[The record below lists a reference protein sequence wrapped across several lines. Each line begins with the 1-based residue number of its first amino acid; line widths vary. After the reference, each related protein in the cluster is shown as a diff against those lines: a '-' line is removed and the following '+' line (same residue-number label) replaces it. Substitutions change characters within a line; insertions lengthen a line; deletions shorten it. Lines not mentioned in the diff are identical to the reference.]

1 MDVLDLLKSH
11 TSVRSFLE
19 KPIGDAQLVELL
31 EAAQCTSTSSHVQA
45 YSVVRVTDA
54 DKRAALAEAA
64 GGQKWVV
71 AAPEF
76 LVFCADL
83 NRLSAISEQEGRGE
97 MEGYTEHSVAAIV
110 DVALFAQSM
119 MLAAE
124 SIGLGG
130 VFIGGIRN
138 NPQTVID
145 TLDLPNRVYPVFG
158 MCLGWPDKKNAVK
171 PRLNVSEILHT
182 NGYDLE
188 KQAAN
193 VAAYNEEMIDYY
205 GARGTDAP
213 RTWTRTV
220 TDALQNKKREHLR
233 ETLESK
239 GFFKK

>member
-1 MDVLDLLKSH
+1 MDVLELLKSH
-11 TSVRSFLE
+11 TSVRSFLD
-19 KPIGDAQLVELL
+19 KPIEEAQLINVL

-64 GGQKWVV
+64 GGQKWVI

-76 LVFCADL
+76 LVFCADI
-83 NRLSAISEQEGRGE
+83 NRLSTISEQEGRGP

-110 DVALFAQSM
+110 DVALFAQSAM
-119 MLAAE
+119 VAAE
-124 SIGLGG
+124 SLGLGG

-145 TLDLPNRVYPVFG
+145 TLELPHGVYPVFG

-171 PRLNVSEILHT
+171 PRLSINEVLHRDT
-182 NGYDLE
+182 YDLG

-205 GARGTDAP
+205 GARGTDEP
-213 RTWTRTV
+213 RTWNRTV